1 MYQTVLWNY
10 SGRPKTIQMGIYL
23 SPVFH
28 PLLSK
33 LILTGVP
40 KLFLIHL
47 KVNVAENKI
56 DLK

>member
-10 SGRPKTIQMGIYL
+10 SGRPKTIQMGIHL
-23 SPVFH
+23 SPVFC

-33 LILTGVP
+33 LTLTGVP
-40 KLFLIHL
+40 KLFLTHL
-47 KVNVAENKI
+47 KVNVAENKT